1 MTKIGACPRWHY
13 TECSWIEWKANIE
26 CYQMSRCHYIKSY
39 LKLIKGRTGDSEIAR
54 LGDCRSYWGLMK
66 T

>member
-1 MTKIGACPRWHY
+1 MTKIGSVSQMTLYWNP
-13 TECSWIEWKANIE
+13 WIEWKANIE